1 MEKSTKKLQH
11 RYLENMKSNS
21 KKRERKEKSNLPFT
35 GMYLFVKLI
44 EEQNKI
50 LLSKIAKDKFRFK
63 DERINF
69 INEYLKLNYQVPE
82 ITEDK
87 EYELNQDIIE

>member
-1 MEKSTKKLQH
+1 
-11 RYLENMKSNS
+11 
-21 KKRERKEKSNLPFT
+21 
-35 GMYLFVKLI
+35 MYLFVKLI